1 MTLGLPLVATA
12 VAVQGLAGRV
22 SSRLGLYAIGV
33 LCAGAAWIVGV
44 LAAVQIL
51 AAVSY
56 RYFDS
61 ATKTPSQSAGGGS
74 ASSARP
80 RRR

>member
-1 MTLGLPLVATA
+1 VTPLAATA
-12 VAVQGLAGRV
+12 VAVQDLAGRV

-51 AAVSY
+51 AAVS
-56 RYFDS
+56 
-61 ATKTPSQSAGGGS
+61 
-74 ASSARP
+74 
-80 RRR
+80 

>member
-1 MTLGLPLVATA
+1 LTLGLPLVATA

-44 LAAVQIL
+44 LAAVPIL
-51 AAVSY
+51 AAVS
-56 RYFDS
+56 
-61 ATKTPSQSAGGGS
+61 
-74 ASSARP
+74 
-80 RRR
+80 